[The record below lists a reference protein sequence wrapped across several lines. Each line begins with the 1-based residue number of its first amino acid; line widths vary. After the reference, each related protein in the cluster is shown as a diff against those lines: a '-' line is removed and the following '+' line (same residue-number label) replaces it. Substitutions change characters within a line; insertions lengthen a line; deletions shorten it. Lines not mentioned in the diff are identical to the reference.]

1 MNPCPSPL
9 RCLALLGALCFS
21 LAPAARA
28 QDPRG
33 YHGRWND
40 WNHAPMSLD
49 RGAWRVT
56 VQAVA
61 ADDND
66 FKIASEGWS
75 NEWTH
80 DGFLPLGEVGTAYT
94 SGGNTAI
101 EAVPGRFYSFAMDDV
116 AYGVQ
121 GRMIV
126 QETENPPVEIASVD
140 PAVAESNAV
149 VTLATSAAPGPGERL
164 FVRYTFHNWISS
176 AFAEASGSGTNWTA
190 EIPHAPENAGRTCA
204 FYALSTTVAA
214 PAHSNADLQTLRWND
229 NAGAG
234 YSYAVPGDPPPA
246 RLVINEVLSSNDS
259 SEQDEDGDYSDWL
272 EIWNDSA
279 VAVDLD
285 GWGLSDS
292 DASPF
297 KWTFG
302 EVTIQPD
309 EFLVVWASSKNR
321 PAITNGNQLHANFA
335 ISAGGEELLLTQ
347 PDGTLMDRFEPVA
360 IPTDFSYGRQPDGTG
375 PWKYFTD
382 HTPGAPNSTTGYSAI
397 LEPPVYSIPG
407 GFFTTNVEVTLSTS
421 QTGAV
426 VRYTLDGSEP
436 TEASP
441 IFTNAIPLGSKA
453 GISNDL
459 SEIPT
464 NFEPTGPDYY
474 EGWQPPDGEV
484 FKFHVLRTR
493 TFQEGA
499 LPSPAVTQSY
509 IMDAAGTNRYTLPV
523 VSIATD
529 AANLFGDDIGI
540 YTPVND
546 NMLQSGSAWERPG
559 TIEFF
564 EPDGSLAFDGPI
576 GVRLHGNTTRTRPR
590 KALRIYSRGDGPFE
604 YQLFPDKPVAEFD
617 TFILRNG
624 GNDWGNGVIRDLFLQ
639 SLAENARLDRQFGR
653 PVLVFFNGEYWGLHD
668 LRDRFD
674 EDYILRHYDLDEDE
688 FVQVELDRETA
699 TPNIPVYDDG
709 NEDLGGDYA
718 GLWEFMRTNDLSN
731 PDAYAAVADRL
742 DTGSFMDFFQA
753 NIFFG
758 NTDWPGNNLRAWRS
772 VETNRTE
779 DAPAFLDGRWRYML
793 YDADFGF
800 GLDFVYVPGSSNYVF
815 QPGQRDFGQ
824 FAQHDTLAFA
834 ANDNAD
840 EAYWSNEPDGTLMF
854 RRLLDNDGF
863 RRDFVT
869 RFCDQLNTAYSR
881 AHVTNRWAQW
891 VGILAPEMPEHA
903 ARWRQPTN
911 WSYECDRIRSY
922 GEQRTDA
929 VWDHIQDYFDLAAPV
944 DLTVDVANPAA
955 GFVRVNTLDLDAD
968 TPGFAGYPW
977 TGAYFTNYPVTLTA
991 VERTGY
997 QFVAWFKNSEVFGA
1011 DPAIELTLTNAAQ
1024 FEAVFVE
1031 NLPPQIVAPG
1041 LVFQQLVENKTPAQF
1056 DLDTIFFDPEGAPL
1070 TFDAASGDTN
1080 LVSVAI
1086 LDSILSVSP
1095 LRRGEADV
1103 TVTASDG
1110 TTTAGMSFRVLVHPA
1125 PHVLQNGAFAFGE
1138 WDPERPEKTYP
1149 EHMLFLQSDENDPGI
1164 NTLLRNAYYIAHD
1177 DYHADDADKIGFP
1190 YKLTG
1195 RTRLNG
1201 LGADGIA
1208 FINTGRGRDL
1218 GGALLALDTRGVTNA
1233 PITWL
1238 GGTVLPNS
1246 RLYAIRLQYRVG
1258 LDDDFADL
1266 TDGDGLPVE
1275 YLRHDTA
1282 GHAQPFAPVLLPAEA
1297 LDQEYVQLLWRYY
1310 WTDPEGLTGSRAQ
1323 LRLDDI
1329 RVDSRLAGFSAWQ
1342 LDQFSPAELADP
1354 AVSSP
1359 LADPAETGAPNLLRY
1374 AFGLG
1379 RADEVGPARP
1389 SAHVQDSVRL
1399 FRHRRLLDPD
1409 SGIAYSIE
1417 SATNLPD
1424 HVWTPAQIGLDLF
1437 ESDAI
1442 PTGDGLSET
1451 VEYQLSDESLPAPRH
1466 LRLNITLT
1474 E

>member
-214 PAHSNADLQTLRWND
+214 PAHSDADLQTLRWND

-302 EVTIQPD
+302 AVTIQPG

-407 GFFTTNVEVTLSTS
+407 GFFTTNVEVTLSTV

-453 GISNDL
+453 GISNNL

-464 NFEPTGPDYY
+464 NFDPNPGPPYY

-484 FKFHVLRTR
+484 FKFHVLRAR
-493 TFQEGA
+493 AFQEGA

-509 IMDAAGTNRYTLPV
+509 IIDAAGTNRYTLPV

-529 AANLFGDDIGI
+529 AANLFDDDIGI

-653 PVLVFFNGEYWGLHD
+653 PVLVFLNGEYWGLHD

-688 FVQVELDRETA
+688 FVQVE
-699 TPNIPVYDDG
+699 I
-709 NEDLGGDYA
+709 DYA
-718 GLWEFMRTNDLSN
+718 VSSSYIPIFDEGHELLGSDYSNLWNFVRTHDLI
-731 PDAYAAVADRL
+731 DANHYAAVADRL
-742 DTGSFMDFFQA
+742 DLGSFMDFFQA

-800 GLDFVYVPGSSNYVF
+800 GLDFIYVPGF
-815 QPGQRDFGQ
+815 DE

-834 ANDNAD
+834 ASPDQTANA
-840 EAYWSNEPDGTLMF
+840 NHPDATLIF
-854 RRLLDNDGF
+854 RRLLENDGF

-891 VGILAPEMPEHA
+891 VEILAPEMPEHA

-977 TGAYFTNYPVTLTA
+977 TGAYFTNFPVTLTA

-997 QFVAWFKNSEVFGA
+997 EFVAWFKDAEVFGA
-1011 DPAIELTLTNAAQ
+1011 DPSIELTLTNAAQ

-1041 LVFQQLVENKTPAQF
+1041 IVFQELVENETSAQF

-1080 LVSVAI
+1080 LVGVAI
-1086 LDSILSVSP
+1086 LDSIMSVSP

-1110 TTTAGMSFRVLVHPA
+1110 TSTAGMSFRVLVHPA

-1195 RTRLNG
+1195 RTR
-1201 LGADGIA
+1201 
-1208 FINTGRGRDL
+1208 
-1218 GGALLALDTRGVTNA
+1218 
-1233 PITWL
+1233 
-1238 GGTVLPNS
+1238 
-1246 RLYAIRLQYRVG
+1246 
-1258 LDDDFADL
+1258 
-1266 TDGDGLPVE
+1266 
-1275 YLRHDTA
+1275 
-1282 GHAQPFAPVLLPAEA
+1282 
-1297 LDQEYVQLLWRYY
+1297 
-1310 WTDPEGLTGSRAQ
+1310 
-1323 LRLDDI
+1323 
-1329 RVDSRLAGFSAWQ
+1329 
-1342 LDQFSPAELADP
+1342 
-1354 AVSSP
+1354 
-1359 LADPAETGAPNLLRY
+1359 
-1374 AFGLG
+1374 
-1379 RADEVGPARP
+1379 
-1389 SAHVQDSVRL
+1389 
-1399 FRHRRLLDPD
+1399 
-1409 SGIAYSIE
+1409 
-1417 SATNLPD
+1417 
-1424 HVWTPAQIGLDLF
+1424 
-1437 ESDAI
+1437 
-1442 PTGDGLSET
+1442 
-1451 VEYQLSDESLPAPRH
+1451 
-1466 LRLNITLT
+1466 
-1474 E
+1474 